1 MVESQRR
8 GKIAVRSRS
17 EAAPILPVA
26 LVESLAFGPFRLDL
40 DNQCVRKDGREIA
53 LTPKAFAV
61 LRLLVQRR
69 GRLVPKQELLDA
81 VWPDTVVV
89 DAVLKVVVLEIRKAL
104 GETGRDRG
112 FIETM
117 HRRGYRLRNEQPGA
131 SASQASAAPPPGAA
145 PPGAS
150 QAGAAQAGTAPPPAV
165 EPLPLSL
172 VGRQRELAELQ
183 QRLELSLAGRRQ
195 LVFVLGEAGAGKSS
209 LLALFRREL
218 LARPA
223 AGLLVG
229 IGQCNA
235 MVGTGEPYMPVLEAL
250 ARLCRGPSGPLLLQL
265 LTRTAP
271 TWLMQMPWLVT
282 EETRGALERELRLA
296 SRERMVRELVEF
308 VEALAAATPL
318 VLVLEDLHWSD
329 AATFGLLA
337 ALAARTEPARCL
349 VVATTRPPDDA
360 GAAPGLATL
369 LVELT
374 TSGRAAAIDLLPLSR
389 ADVAAVVAARAPD
402 KVSLADSIYRRTGGH
417 ALFVAHLLDDLLAA
431 PPGDRKATL
440 RMPATLRRLL
450 TAQLDR
456 LPKHS
461 RTLLQVAALSDNT
474 FAVASVAAA
483 LDLDPLVAE
492 AQCLELAHARLLV
505 SLEPAHGPDG
515 TVTARFRFAHEL
527 LREVAAEAVPPAR
540 TCDLHLRLGERLERG
555 FAGHSDEAAT
565 ELAFHFATALDRPRA
580 VRYLRVAA
588 QNASRRLAPAAAAEH
603 LQHALA
609 LVDAELAGDHALQ
622 AQLHEELGNALRA
635 TGDMPGAARHYEQ
648 MAAAAVRS
656 GVAEREVAAWLYVT
670 SAQSWVDRH
679 AAALAAAKAQALVP
693 SLTNP
698 IESTYVQGLLGYWHL
713 LLEGYRP
720 ADETACRD
728 AITALR
734 AAGRHQLFAELAAR
748 QSFFLC
754 FGSRYGEALATARD
768 AQAICRE
775 NGNGFDYLL
784 CAFFGAWAAL
794 HAGEWGEM
802 LAILHDA
809 DAVAERNGHANLAAL
824 FRLQRG
830 WLHEH
835 AFDLPFARATSHR
848 ALAAARASGN
858 RYGEMVGSVLLGY
871 AHLSAGDAGAAR
883 SCFEEVEQ
891 LLAGRRVL
899 MDWMWRLPLAHGVG
913 ECELLG
919 GDLAAAR
926 RHAVAVLALARQVGD
941 RQHLA
946 LGHRRLAL
954 VAEREGDLAGMA
966 AELERAQRAL
976 DGGSVP
982 LAAFRVHSTHA
993 RLWQLCSDRSKAEAA
1008 LRVARATVD
1017 GLAASLARAE
1027 RDPAT
1032 AAEAAAL
1039 RRSLLTAD
1047 EVQKPPVGAEG

>member
-1 MVESQRR
+1 MP
-8 GKIAVRSRS
+8 RSSLR
-17 EAAPILPVA
+17 A

-40 DNQCVRKDGREIA
+40 DNQCVRKHGREIA

-61 LRLLVQRR
+61 LRHLVERR
-69 GRLVPKQELLDA
+69 GRLVQKQVLLDA

-89 DAVLKVVVLEIRKAL
+89 DSVLKVVVLEIRKAL
-104 GETGRDRG
+104 GETGRGQG
-112 FIETM
+112 FIETL
-117 HRRGYRLRNEQPGA
+117 HRRGYRLRDEAGA
-131 SASQASAAPPPGAA
+131 SALPAA
-145 PPGAS
+145 
-150 QAGAAQAGTAPPPAV
+150 TAPPPAT
-165 EPLPLSL
+165 EPAPRTL
-172 VGRQRELAELQ
+172 VGRQREVAELQ
-183 QRLELSLAGRRQ
+183 RRLDLSLAGRRQ
-195 LVFVLGEAGAGKSS
+195 LVFVIGEAGAGKSS
-209 LLALFRREL
+209 LLALFRRDLEL
-218 LARPA
+218 SKAPA
-223 AGLLVG
+223 SLLVG

-250 ARLCRGPSGPLLLQL
+250 GRLCRGPSGPLLLQL
-265 LTRTAP
+265 LARTAP
-271 TWLMQMPWLVT
+271 TWLSQMPWLVT
-282 EETRGALERELRLA
+282 DDTRRELERELRLA

-308 VEALAAATPL
+308 VEVLGATTPL

-329 AATFGLLA
+329 AATLGLLA

-349 VVATTRPPDDA
+349 VVATARRPDDA
-360 GAAPGLATL
+360 GAAPGLGTL

-374 TSGRAAAIDLLPLSR
+374 TSGRATAIDLLPLSR
-389 ADVAAVVAARAPD
+389 DDVAELVAARAPEAAG
-402 KVSLADSIYRRTGGH
+402 LAASIHRRTGGH
-417 ALFVAHLLDDLLAA
+417 ALFVDHLLDDLLTA
-431 PPGDRKATL
+431 PPGNRTAAL
-440 RMPATLRRLL
+440 RVPATLRRLL

-461 RTLLQVAALSDNT
+461 RTLLQVAALCSNT

-483 LDLDPLVAE
+483 LDLDPLSAE
-492 AQCLELAHARLLV
+492 ADCLELARTARLLV
-505 SLEPAHGPDG
+505 PLEPAEWPDG

-540 TCDLHLRLGERLERG
+540 TRDLHMRLGERLERG
-555 FAGHSDEAAT
+555 FAGRSGEAAT

-588 QNASRRLAPAAAAEH
+588 QNASRRLSPAAAAEH
-603 LQHALA
+603 LQHALI
-609 LVDAELAGDHALQ
+609 LVDDGGLADDHPLL

-635 TGDMPGAARHYEQ
+635 TGDMRSAARHYEM
-648 MAAAAVRS
+648 MAAAAARS
-656 GVAEREVAAWLYVT
+656 GAAEREVAGWLYVT
-670 SAQSWVDRH
+670 SAQSWVDRD

-693 SLTNP
+693 ALTDP
-698 IESTYVQGLLGYWHL
+698 IERACVQGWLGYWRL
-713 LLEGYRP
+713 LLEGYWP
-720 ADETACRD
+720 EDEAACRD
-728 AITALR
+728 AIMALR
-734 AAGRHQLFAELAAR
+734 AQGRHELSTELAVR

-754 FGSRYGEALATARD
+754 CGSRYGEALASARD
-768 AQAICRE
+768 AQVTCRE

-835 AFDLPFARATSHR
+835 AFDLAFARATSHT
-848 ALAAARASGN
+848 ALAAARASGHH
-858 RYGEMVGSVLLGY
+858 YGEMVGSVLLGY
-871 AHLSAGDAGAAR
+871 AHLGAGDVAAAR
-883 SCFEEVEQ
+883 GCFDEVDR

-899 MDWMWRLPLAHGVG
+899 MDWLWRLPTTHGLG
-913 ECELLG
+913 ECDLLG
-919 GDLAAAR
+919 GDLAGAR
-926 RHAVAVLALARQVGD
+926 RQAATVLALARQVGD

-966 AELERAQRAL
+966 EELDRAQRAL
-976 DGGSVP
+976 DGGPVP
-982 LAAFRVHSTHA
+982 LAAFRVHSTCA
-993 RLWQLCSDRSKAEAA
+993 RYWQLRGNRSKAAA
-1008 LRVARATVD
+1008 AQRAARATVD
-1017 GLAASLARAE
+1017 GLAASLAGAE

-1039 RRSLLTAD
+1039 RQSLLAAD
-1047 EVQKPPVGAEG
+1047 AVPQLLVGEEG

>member
-1 MVESQRR
+1 M
-8 GKIAVRSRS
+8 
-17 EAAPILPVA
+17 APL
-26 LVESLAFGPFRLDL
+26 ESLAFGPFRLDL
-40 DNQCVRKDGREIA
+40 ENQCVRKHGREIA

-61 LRLLVQRR
+61 LRRLVERR
-69 GRLVPKQELLDA
+69 GRLVGKQELLDA

-89 DAVLKVVVLEIRKAL
+89 DSVLKVVVLEIRKAL
-104 GETGRDRG
+104 GETGRGKG

-117 HRRGYRLRNEQPGA
+117 HRRGYRLRDAADGA
-131 SASQASAAPPPGAA
+131 STLPAA
-145 PPGAS
+145 
-150 QAGAAQAGTAPPPAV
+150 TTPPPAT
-165 EPLPLSL
+165 EPATRSL

-183 QRLELSLAGRRQ
+183 RHLELALAGRRQ
-195 LVFVLGEAGAGKSS
+195 LVFVVGEAGAGKSS

-218 LARPA
+218 AAMPA
-223 AGLLVG
+223 DAAPLVG

-265 LTRTAP
+265 LARTAP
-271 TWLMQMPWLVT
+271 TWLLQMPWLVT
-282 EETRGALERELRLA
+282 EETRSELERELRLA

-308 VEALAAATPL
+308 VEALGAVTPL
-318 VLVLEDLHWSD
+318 VLMLEDLHWSD
-329 AATFGLLA
+329 AATLGLLA

-349 VVATTRPPDDA
+349 CVATTRRPDDA

-374 TSGRAAAIDLLPLSR
+374 TSRRATSIDVLPLSR

-402 KVSLADSIYRRTGGH
+402 AAGLADSIYRRTGGH
-417 ALFVAHLLDDLLAA
+417 ALFVDHLLDDLLAA
-431 PPGDRKATL
+431 PPANRTAPVRL
-440 RMPATLRRLL
+440 PATLRRLL

-456 LPKHS
+456 LPQHS
-461 RTLLQVAALSDNT
+461 RTLLQVAALCANT

-492 AQCLELAHARLLV
+492 ADCLELARTARLLV
-505 SLEPAHGPDG
+505 PLEPAEWPDG
-515 TVTARFRFAHEL
+515 TVTACFRFAHEL
-527 LREVAAEAVPPAR
+527 LREVAADAVPPAR
-540 TCDLHLRLGERLERG
+540 TRDLHMRLGERLERG
-555 FAGHSDEAAT
+555 FAGRSGEAAT

-580 VRYLRVAA
+580 VRHLRAAA
-588 QNASRRLAPAAAAEH
+588 QNASRRLSPAAAAAH
-603 LQHALA
+603 LQHALV
-609 LVDAELAGDHALQ
+609 LVHDGGLAGDHALL

-635 TGDMPGAARHYEQ
+635 TGDMLGAARHYEM
-648 MAAAAVRS
+648 MAAAAAR
-656 GVAEREVAAWLYVT
+656 GGTAQREVAGWLYVT
-670 SAQSWVDRH
+670 SALSWVDRD

-693 SLTNP
+693 MLTDP
-698 IESTYVQGLLGYWHL
+698 IESTCVQGWLGYWHL

-720 ADETACRD
+720 EDEAACRD
-728 AITALR
+728 AIVALR
-734 AAGRHQLFAELAAR
+734 AQGRHELCAELAVR
-748 QSFFLC
+748 QSLFLC

-794 HAGEWGEM
+794 HSGEWGEM

-835 AFDLPFARATSHR
+835 AFDLPFARATSHT
-848 ALAAARASGN
+848 ALSAARASGHH
-858 RYGEMVGSVLLGY
+858 YGEMVGSVLLGY
-871 AHLSAGDAGAAR
+871 AHLSGGDAAAAR
-883 SCFEEVEQ
+883 SCFDDVSQ

-899 MDWMWRLPLAHGVG
+899 MDWMWRLPIAHGLG
-913 ECELLG
+913 ECDLLG
-919 GDLAAAR
+919 GDLAKARQQAAT
-926 RHAVAVLALARQVGD
+926 VLALARQVGD

-966 AELERAQRAL
+966 GELDQALRAL

-982 LAAFRVHSTHA
+982 LAAFRVHATCA
-993 RLWQLCSDRSKAEAA
+993 RLWQLRGNRSKAAAA
-1008 LRVARATVD
+1008 LRRAGATVD

-1032 AAEAAAL
+1032 AAEAAVL
-1039 RRSLLTAD
+1039 QQSLLTAD
-1047 EVQKPPVGAEG
+1047 AVRQLPVAEERRRSTVDGDALTS